1 MRAPVCN
8 LCVHAVGKIRPAEEI
23 RFALQGGEK
32 RYTIERE
39 KFW

>member
-1 MRAPVCN
+1 MRVPVCN
-8 LCVHAVGKIRPAEEI
+8 LRAHCGKNKACSGR